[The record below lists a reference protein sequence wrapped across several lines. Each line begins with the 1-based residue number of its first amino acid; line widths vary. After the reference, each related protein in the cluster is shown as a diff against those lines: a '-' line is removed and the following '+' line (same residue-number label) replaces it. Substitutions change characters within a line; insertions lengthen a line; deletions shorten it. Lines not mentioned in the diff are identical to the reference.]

1 MLRRY
6 ITRHGAYGS
15 LHGELVVPE
24 QARGLVVI
32 AHPHRIALND
42 AAAQQLLDYGYAVF
56 GTMLL
61 SEREMQFPDATQDV
75 ARLTRRLLDIIELS
89 NHDEDMQALPLALF
103 VSGDVTPAAIRAA
116 AQRDTRVLVIAAL
129 GGNVDRA
136 GLQALGMLN
145 APLLMLLDPSAGPS
159 PEAWERVRTRIDAP
173 TESQTLE
180 TGENPGLRLA
190 NWLSRHLPAP
200 GSI

>member
-1 MLRRY
+1 MHRRY
-6 ITRHGAYGS
+6 ITRHGPYGS
-15 LHGELVVPE
+15 LHGELAVPD
-24 QARGLVVI
+24 QPLGLVMI
-32 AHPHRIALND
+32 AHPHRIAVSD
-42 AAAQQLLDYGYAVF
+42 PAAQHLIDCRYAVF

-89 NHDEDMQALPLALF
+89 NHDEDMQALPLALL

-129 GGNVDRA
+129 GGNADRA

-145 APLLMLLDPSAGPS
+145 APLLMLLDPSTGPS
-159 PEAWERVRTRIDAP
+159 PDSWERVRARIDAL

-180 TGENPGLRLA
+180 TGENPGSRIA
-190 NWLSRHLPAP
+190 NWLSRHLPKP
-200 GSI
+200 EFT